1 MHHGSPRSSCQ
12 ELHLRHNH
20 WQREVHQQSL
30 LFAHTR
36 DWILLLGRW
45 RCRQSRLSTSQGD
58 MRETMANRSWL
69 YCWRGR
75 GKRNDTVTVCQSIF
89 VEKCLSFWIQKCY
102 LKVITRMTRRI
113 TCVASRN
120 FWCLCHRTMDLDKQ
134 NACWIHN
141 GARRNDS
148 DGLNCLLTK
157 TLAKYLNAFNPV
169 LSKDCRD
176 TTHSNMITWPLTN
189 EITSGDR
196 NTSSFCFLLICTFL
210 FTTSC
215 SYIIY
220 SFL

>member
-69 YCWRGR
+69 YSWQGR
-75 GKRNDTVTVCQSIF
+75 GKRNDTVTVCQSIC

-113 TCVASRN
+113 TCVASIN
-120 FWCLCHRTMDLDKQ
+120 FDVFATGPWTLTSKMPAGYIMAQEGMIQMDWIACSLKHLQNISMLSIRSYQKTAATKRIRT
-134 NACWIHN
+134 WSR
-141 GARRNDS
+141 GR
-148 DGLNCLLTK
+148 
-157 TLAKYLNAFNPV
+157 
-169 LSKDCRD
+169 
-176 TTHSNMITWPLTN
+176 
-189 EITSGDR
+189 
-196 NTSSFCFLLICTFL
+196 
-210 FTTSC
+210 
-215 SYIIY
+215 
-220 SFL
+220 